1 VQPATTYAAV
11 EVHEDEKVAIAA
23 EPYDTKEK
31 ESIFKVDYLS
41 HGVMP
46 VRLIVTNNGDRPI
59 SLRDARILFLTAEGE
74 KIQAAEPEDVE
85 RLMTQ
90 KERQGSKIPMPGPI
104 PSIKLK
110 PKASNQEIEQDF
122 NTFEYQALVVEAH
135 TTRAGFL
142 FYDVSQ
148 LDHPLKGAK
157 LHLHKLR
164 TPTARNYSTS
174 RFPSTSTSSRNRTRC
189 TSDIACDMILSRGSP
204 LRIRKSYENQQLCLA
219 PSAHFARSGAQYC
232 RIRGVSLNQLINTAV
247 AQMIAAHSTSNYIS
261 IRAKR
266 ANLPRTLE
274 ILSRAGAGNPPIEG
288 DELPESWKDRSA
300 TRNK

>member
-1 VQPATTYAAV
+1 MRISRAMPLSLLWLALPAMASDHSPPAVQPATTYAAV
-11 EVHEDEKVAIAA
+11 EVHEDEKLAIAA

-46 VRLIVTNNGDRPI
+46 IRLIVTNNGDRPI
-59 SLRDARILFLTAEGE
+59 SLRDARILFLTAAGE

-110 PKASNQEIEQDF
+110 PKASNQDIEQDF

-148 LDHPLKGAK
+148 LDHPLRGAK

-164 TPTARNYSTS
+164 DADGQELFYFEIPFDKY
-174 RFPSTSTSSRNRTRC
+174 
-189 TSDIACDMILSRGSP
+189 I
-204 LRIRKSYENQQLCLA
+204 KSKSNQ
-219 PSAHFARSGAQYC
+219 
-232 RIRGVSLNQLINTAV
+232 
-247 AQMIAAHSTSNYIS
+247 M
-261 IRAKR
+261 
-266 ANLPRTLE
+266 
-274 ILSRAGAGNPPIEG
+274 
-288 DELPESWKDRSA
+288 D
-300 TRNK
+300 